1 MSCGNPHEV
10 DCGEVLA
17 RVTVFLEHSL
27 GETGQLG
34 YESIEQH
41 LIECQPCL
49 DQFGGQVEELQR
61 AIRAALERCCRG
73 EHAPDDL
80 RQRVQQRIRVTRVTT
95 T

>member
-1 MSCGNPHEV
+1 MSCGNPHAV

-27 GETGQLG
+27 SENGHLG

-41 LIECQPCL
+41 LVECQPCL
-49 DQFGGQVEELQR
+49 DQFGGHVEELQR
-61 AIRAALERCCRG
+61 AVRAALTRTCGG

-80 RQRVQQRIRVTRVTT
+80 RLRVLQHIRVARATT